1 MFLKHA
7 VPCKIMWDDLV
18 NFDDGVVF
26 ETYLEGFGITV
37 STSGGNLMLND
48 QASVNFPDMY
58 HNDWLVIH
66 GSNRYLWNQRVNI
79 VSWMMVMNSKAAKI
93 LNAFFVVMR
102 FLVLQFSTLFLC
114 DIDIAQDTLFQ

>member
-1 MFLKHA
+1 M
-7 VPCKIMWDDLV
+7 
-18 NFDDGVVF
+18 
-26 ETYLEGFGITV
+26 
-37 STSGGNLMLND
+37 
-48 QASVNFPDMY
+48 
-58 HNDWLVIH
+58 
-66 GSNRYLWNQRVNI
+66 NI